1 MCVSEL
7 KLLNLDCYTAIAGF
21 VLQTCLCFVIQLI
34 MPFKLSNIQVKIK
47 LACHARFGVAEE
59 PRSLSNSLQ
68 VTCPRALQ
76 GSIASKRDRTE
87 QMVLN

>member
-21 VLQTCLCFVIQLI
+21 VLQTYLCFVIQLI

-68 VTCPRALQ
+68 YIVVCSL
-76 GSIASKRDRTE
+76 SNSLK
-87 QMVLN
+87 